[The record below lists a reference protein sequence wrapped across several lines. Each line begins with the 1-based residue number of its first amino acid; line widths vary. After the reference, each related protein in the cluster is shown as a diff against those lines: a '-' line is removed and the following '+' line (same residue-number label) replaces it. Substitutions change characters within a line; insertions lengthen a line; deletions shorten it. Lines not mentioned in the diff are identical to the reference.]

1 MSAAAAPAAAP
12 AAAAPS
18 FASVASAGGGDNIK
32 FSGREKQRDVR
43 SSNIIAAKAV
53 ADCVRTSLG
62 PKGMDKMIT
71 SSTGEVIITNDGATI
86 LRQMEVSHPAAK
98 MLVDVSRAQDVEAGD
113 GTTSV
118 VVLAGALLSAAE
130 ELLDKGVHPT
140 QISDSFLLAERKAQ
154 EILKDIAIPADLS
167 NRESLIQSA
176 VTSLNSKVVSDHST
190 QLAPL
195 AVDAVL
201 KVIDPATAT
210 NVDLGNIR
218 VVKKVGGTVEDTELV
233 DGLVFDQGA
242 SHSAGGPTL
251 IKDAKIGLIQYCLS
265 APKTNME
272 NSVIVEDYQQIDR
285 LLKEERRY
293 ILNLLKP
300 IIRSGCNVLL
310 IQKSI
315 LRDAVNE
322 LALHYLAQ
330 KKIMVIKDI
339 ERTDVEFIAST
350 LGCQPVADPEAF
362 DAAKLGSAEL
372 VEEVGTS
379 GGKIVKVSGVA
390 NKGKT
395 VTVLVRGS
403 NRLLL
408 DEADRSVHDAL
419 CVIRSLV
426 KLRFLMVGGG
436 SPEIA
441 TGLRLAKYGQEL
453 GGMAGYCI
461 GLYARALDIIPYTL
475 AENAGLSPINMV
487 TELRRRHALGD
498 KTAGI
503 NVRAA
508 AITDMLEEK
517 VLQPLLVSSSAIKLA
532 TETVRMLLKID
543 DIVGVR

>member
-1 MSAAAAPAAAP
+1 MSAAAPAP

-18 FASVASAGGGDNIK
+18 FANVAAGGGDNIK

-140 QISDSFLLAERKAQ
+140 QISDSFLMAERKAQ

-167 NRESLIQSA
+167 NRDSLIQSA

-201 KVIDPATAT
+201 RVIDPSTAT
-210 NVDLGNIR
+210 NVDLNAIR
-218 VVKKVGGTVEDTELV
+218 VVKKVGGTIEDTELV
-233 DGLVFDQGA
+233 DGLVFDQGV
-242 SHSAGGPTL
+242 SHSAGGPTH

-315 LRDAVNE
+315 LRDAVND
-322 LALHYLAQ
+322 LSLHYLAQ

-339 ERTDVEFIAST
+339 ERTDIEFVAST
-350 LGCQPVADPEAF
+350 LGCQPVADPDAF
-362 DAAKLGSAEL
+362 DASKLGTAEL

-379 GGKIVKVSGVA
+379 GGKIVKVHGVA

-426 KLRFLMVGGG
+426 KSRFLMVGGG

-532 TETVRMLLKID
+532 TECVRMLLKID

>member
-1 MSAAAAPAAAP
+1 MR
-12 AAAAPS
+12 
-18 FASVASAGGGDNIK
+18 FT
-32 FSGREKQRDVR
+32 GREKQKDVR
-43 SSNIIAAKAV
+43 ASNIIAAKAV
-53 ADCVRTSLG
+53 ADCIRTSLG

-71 SSTGEVIITNDGATI
+71 SSTGEVLITNDGATI
-86 LRQMEVSHPAAK
+86 LRQMEVAHPAAK

-118 VVLAGALLSAAE
+118 VVLAGAFLTAAE
-130 ELLDKGVHPT
+130 NLLEKGIHPS
-140 QISDSFLLAERKAQ
+140 QISESWLLASNKAE
-154 EILKDIAIPADLS
+154 EILKSIAIPTDLS

-176 VTSLNSKVVSDHST
+176 VTSLNSKVVSDNST

-201 KVIDPATAT
+201 RVIDPATAT
-210 NVDLGNIR
+210 NVDLNLVRI
-218 VVKKVGGTVEDTELV
+218 VKKVGGTIEDTELV
-233 DGLVFDQGA
+233 EGLVFDQGV
-242 SHSAGGPTL
+242 SHSAGGPTS
-251 IKDAKIGLIQYCLS
+251 ISNAKIGLIQFCLS

-285 LLKEERRY
+285 LLKEERKY

-300 IIRSGCNVLL
+300 IIKSGCNVLL

-315 LRDAVNE
+315 LRDAVND

-339 ERTDVEFIAST
+339 ERNDIEFIANT
-350 LGCQPVADPEAF
+350 LGCQPVADAEGFEAK
-362 DAAKLGSAEL
+362 KLGSADL

-379 GGKIVKVSGVA
+379 GGKIVKVTGVK

-403 NRLLL
+403 NRMLL

-426 KLRFLMVGGG
+426 KQRFLMVGGG
-436 SPEIA
+436 SPEVE
-441 TGLRLAKYGQEL
+441 TSLRLAKYGQEL
-453 GGMAGYCI
+453 GGIHGYCI
-461 GLYARALDIIPYTL
+461 AAYARALDIIPYTL
-475 AENAGLSPINMV
+475 SENAGLSPINMV
-487 TELRRRHALGD
+487 TELRRRHVNGE

-503 NVRAA
+503 NVRSGT
-508 AITDMLEEK
+508 ITDMLEEK
-517 VLQPLLVSSSAIKLA
+517 VLQPLLVSTSAIKLA
-532 TETVRMLLKID
+532 TECVRMILKID